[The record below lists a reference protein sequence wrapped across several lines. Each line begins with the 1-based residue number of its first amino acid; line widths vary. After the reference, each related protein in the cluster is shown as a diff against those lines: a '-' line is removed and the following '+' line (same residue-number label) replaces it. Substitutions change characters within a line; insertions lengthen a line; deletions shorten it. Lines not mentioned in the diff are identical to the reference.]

1 MNSSSLRKCF
11 CLSVSA
17 NQDPQ
22 EILGLQDVWEIEIV
36 VDLMCSMQEILED
49 LRGCSGTALGTW
61 LVFLTSSLTPR
72 SVSLL
77 FFSLSKK
84 MHRIAY
90 KFPKVL

>member
-22 EILGLQDVWEIEIV
+22 EILGLQDVWEIQIV
-36 VDLMCSMQEILED
+36 VSLTCSMREILED
-49 LRGCSGTALGTW
+49 WRGHSGTALVTQ

-72 SVSLL
+72 SMFSLL
-77 FFSLSKK
+77 FFLWSQRKC
-84 MHRIAY
+84 IE
-90 KFPKVL
+90 

>member
-22 EILGLQDVWEIEIV
+22 EILGLQDVWEIQIV
-36 VDLMCSMQEILED
+36 VGLTCSMQKILED
-49 LRGCSGTALGTW
+49 WRGHSGTALVTQ

-72 SVSLL
+72 SMFSLL
-77 FFSLSKK
+77 FFLCSQRKC
-84 MHRIAY
+84 IE
-90 KFPKVL
+90 